1 LAGYASNS
9 PAAVGPYLAANSR
22 RSSIRASALV
32 VVSLLTYEDPGGVT
46 KDDAQTIGAELRQQI
61 VDAAATNKV
70 QDAILAKRL
79 AELDRDRGGR

>member
-1 LAGYASNS
+1 
-9 PAAVGPYLAANSR
+9 
-22 RSSIRASALV
+22 
-32 VVSLLTYEDPGGVT
+32 VT

-79 AELDRDRGGR
+79 AELDRDVNKLTTTKAEARIELLRELAAKYGPTAAGLLLA